1 MEKTTM
7 RSDLMKKGLERA
19 PHRSLFKAMGYTDE
33 EIARP
38 IIGVVN
44 SANEIIPGHIH
55 LDLITAD
62 VKAGIRMAGGTPV
75 EFPVIGVCDGI
86 AMNHAGMKYSLA
98 SRELIADSIE
108 IMATAHPFDALVF
121 IPNCDKIVPGMLM
134 AALRLNIPSIFISGG
149 PMLAGRLQ
157 GRAVDLISVFE
168 GVGAVKARKITSS
181 ELQQLE
187 DCACPGCG
195 SCSGMYTANS
205 MNCVTE
211 ALGLGLP
218 GHGTIPAV
226 LAARH
231 RLAKQAGMKIMDLL
245 RKNVRPRDIATL
257 AAFKNAIAVDMALG
271 CSTNTVLHIPAVAH
285 EAGIK
290 LDLDLFN
297 KISEKTPNL
306 CKLSP
311 AGPHHIEDLDAAGG
325 IQAVMKVISKLGVI
339 SEKAM
344 TVNGKTVAANLK
356 ATRVLN
362 EEVIRPLAKPYS
374 KQGGIAVLRG
384 NLAPDGAVVKQS
396 AVAEAMQVNEGRA
409 RVFDSEDKAITA
421 ILGGKIKPGDIVV
434 IRYEGPKG
442 GPGMREMLSPTSAIV
457 GMGLDKSV
465 ALLTDGRFSGGTQG
479 AAIGHISPE
488 AAEGGTI
495 ALVKEGDIIAID
507 IPAKKLTL
515 KVDNAELEKRRISL
529 KAWTP
534 AITTGYLARYAK
546 MVTSASTGA
555 VFKD

>member
-1 MEKTTM
+1 M

-38 IIGVVN
+38 LIGVVN

-108 IMATAHPFDALVF
+108 IMATAHPFDAMVF
-121 IPNCDKIVPGMLM
+121 IPNCDKIIPGMLM

-168 GVGAVKARKITSS
+168 GVGAVKAKKMTSA

-245 RKNVRPRDIATL
+245 KKNVRPRDIATL
-257 AAFKNAIAVDMALG
+257 AAFKNAMAVDMALG
-271 CSTNTVLHIPAVAH
+271 CSTNTVLHIPAIAH

-311 AGPHHIEDLDAAGG
+311 AGHHHIEDLDAAGG

-344 TVNGKTVAANLK
+344 TVTGKTVAANLK
-356 ATRVLN
+356 TARVLN
-362 EEVIRPLAKPYS
+362 DDVIRPLNNPYS

-396 AVAEAMQVNEGRA
+396 AVAAAMQVNEGRA
-409 RVFDSEDKAITA
+409 RVFDSEDKAIVA
-421 ILGGKIKPGDIVV
+421 IMGGKIKPGDIVV

-488 AAEGGTI
+488 AAEGGPI
-495 ALVKEGDIIAID
+495 ALVKEGDVIAID

-515 KVDNAELEKRRISL
+515 KVDDTELEKRRKSL
-529 KAWTP
+529 RAWTP